1 MGIEF
6 QGKIIAIYGFLGSGK
21 TTVMMEL
28 ARSIV
33 DRGHNAALVVNEA
46 GDVPVDGK
54 WLEIS
59 GLPVREIFAGCICCT
74 VVGDFVET
82 LRALADDP
90 LLDYILIE
98 PSGMADAPRLFASIE
113 KHTHF
118 TVSKVLILDAPRLSL
133 LLKAAGRLIQNQLE
147 TASIILMNKLDALS
161 AKQAV
166 EVHRLIPKRAADA
179 TLFETS
185 ALNGL
190 PPGLINEILK

>member
-1 MGIEF
+1 MGSESR
-6 QGKIIAIYGFLGSGK
+6 GKILAIYGFLGSGK

-28 ARSIV
+28 ARNIV
-33 DRGHNAALVVNEA
+33 DRGHRAALVVNEA

-54 WLEIS
+54 LLEIS
-59 GLPVREIFAGCICCT
+59 GLPVKEIFAGCICCS

-82 LRALADDP
+82 LRALAGDP

-113 KHTHF
+113 KHTQF

-133 LLKAAGRLIQNQLE
+133 LLKAAGRLIHSQLE
-147 TASIILMNKLDALS
+147 TAGIILMNKLDALS
-161 AKQAV
+161 AEQAA
-166 EVHRLIPKRAADA
+166 EARRLLPERAADA
-179 TLFETS
+179 VLFETS

-190 PPGLINEILK
+190 PSDLINEILQ

>member
-1 MGIEF
+1 MGSESR
-6 QGKIIAIYGFLGSGK
+6 GKILAIYGFLGSGK

-33 DRGHNAALVVNEA
+33 DRGHKAALVVNEA

-54 WLEIS
+54 LLEIS
-59 GLPVREIFAGCICCT
+59 GLPVKEIFAGCICCS

-82 LRALADDP
+82 LRALAGDP

-113 KHTHF
+113 KHTQF
-118 TVSKVLILDAPRLSL
+118 TVSKVLILDAPRLPL
-133 LLKAAGRLIQNQLE
+133 LLKAAGRLIHSQLE
-147 TASIILMNKLDALS
+147 TAGIILMNKLDALS
-161 AKQAV
+161 VGQAA
-166 EVHRLIPKRAADA
+166 EARRLLPERAADA
-179 TLFETS
+179 VLFETS

-190 PPGLINEILK
+190 PSDLINEILQ

>member
-1 MGIEF
+1 MGSESR
-6 QGKIIAIYGFLGSGK
+6 GKILAIYGFLGSGK

-33 DRGHNAALVVNEA
+33 DRGHKAALVVNEA

-54 WLEIS
+54 LLEIS
-59 GLPVREIFAGCICCT
+59 GLPVKEIFAGCICCS

-82 LRALADDP
+82 LRALAGDP

-113 KHTHF
+113 KHTQF
-118 TVSKVLILDAPRLSL
+118 TVSKVLILDAPRLPL
-133 LLKAAGRLIQNQLE
+133 LLKAAGRLIHSQLE
-147 TASIILMNKLDALS
+147 TAGIILMNKLDALS
-161 AKQAV
+161 VEQAA
-166 EVHRLIPKRAADA
+166 EARRLLPERAADA
-179 TLFETS
+179 VLFETS

-190 PPGLINEILK
+190 PSDLINEILQ

>member
-1 MGIEF
+1 MGSESR
-6 QGKIIAIYGFLGSGK
+6 GKILAIYGFLGSGK

-33 DRGHNAALVVNEA
+33 DRGHKAALVVNEA

-54 WLEIS
+54 LLEIS
-59 GLPVREIFAGCICCT
+59 GLPVKEIFAGCICCS

-82 LRALADDP
+82 LRALAGDP

-113 KHTHF
+113 KHTQF
-118 TVSKVLILDAPRLSL
+118 TVSKVLILDAPRLPL
-133 LLKAAGRLIQNQLE
+133 LLKAAGRLIRSQLE
-147 TASIILMNKLDALS
+147 TAGIILMNKLDALS
-161 AKQAV
+161 VEQAA
-166 EVHRLIPKRAADA
+166 EARRLLPERAADA
-179 TLFETS
+179 VLFETS

-190 PPGLINEILK
+190 PSDLINEILQ

>member
-1 MGIEF
+1 MGSESR
-6 QGKIIAIYGFLGSGK
+6 GKILAIYGFLGSGK

-33 DRGHNAALVVNEA
+33 NRGHKAALVVNEA

-54 WLEIS
+54 LLEIS
-59 GLPVREIFAGCICCT
+59 GLPVKEIFAGCICCS

-82 LRALADDP
+82 LRALASDP

-113 KHTHF
+113 KHTQF
-118 TVSKVLILDAPRLSL
+118 AVSKVLILDAPRLPL
-133 LLKAAGRLIQNQLE
+133 LLKAAGRLIHSQLE
-147 TASIILMNKLDALS
+147 TAGIILMNKLDALS
-161 AKQAV
+161 AEQAA
-166 EVHRLIPKRAADA
+166 EARRLLPERAADA
-179 TLFETS
+179 AFFETS

-190 PPGLINEILK
+190 PSDLINEILQ

>member
-1 MGIEF
+1 MGSEF
-6 QGKIIAIYGFLGSGK
+6 WGKILAIYGFLGSGK

-33 DRGHNAALVVNEA
+33 ERGHKAALVVNEA
-46 GDVPVDGK
+46 GDVPIDGK

-59 GLPVREIFAGCICCT
+59 GLPVKEIFAGCICCT

-82 LRALADDP
+82 LRTLAGDP
-90 LLDYILIE
+90 SLDYILIE

-118 TVSKVLILDAPRLSL
+118 TVSKVLILDASRLPL
-133 LLKAAGRLIQNQLE
+133 LLKAAGPLIQSQLE

-166 EVHRLIPKRAADA
+166 EARRLIPERATSVA
-179 TLFETS
+179 LFETT

-190 PPGLINEILK
+190 PPELIEEILK

>member
-1 MGIEF
+1 MGSESR
-6 QGKIIAIYGFLGSGK
+6 GKIVAIYGFLGSGK

-33 DRGHNAALVVNEA
+33 DRGHKAALVVNEA

-54 WLEIS
+54 RLEIS
-59 GLPVREIFAGCICCT
+59 GLPVKEIFAGCICCS

-82 LRALADDP
+82 LRALAGDP

-113 KHTHF
+113 KHTQF
-118 TVSKVLILDAPRLSL
+118 TVSKVLILDAPRLPL
-133 LLKAAGRLIQNQLE
+133 LLKAAGRLIHSQLE
-147 TASIILMNKLDALS
+147 TAGIILMNKLDALS
-161 AKQAV
+161 AEQAA
-166 EVHRLIPKRAADA
+166 EARRLLPERVADA
-179 TLFETS
+179 ALFETS

-190 PPGLINEILK
+190 PSDLINEILQ

>member
-1 MGIEF
+1 MGSESV
-6 QGKIIAIYGFLGSGK
+6 GKILAIYGFLGSGK

-33 DRGHNAALVVNEA
+33 KRGHKAALVVNEA

-54 WLEIS
+54 LLEIS
-59 GLPVREIFAGCICCT
+59 GLPVKEIFAGCICCS

-82 LRALADDP
+82 LRALAGDP

-113 KHTHF
+113 KHTQF
-118 TVSKVLILDAPRLSL
+118 TVSKVLILDAPRLPL
-133 LLKAAGRLIQNQLE
+133 LLKAAGRLIRSQLE
-147 TASIILMNKLDALS
+147 TAGIILMNKLDALS
-161 AKQAV
+161 VEQAA
-166 EVHRLIPKRAADA
+166 EARRLLPERAADA
-179 TLFETS
+179 MLFETS

-190 PPGLINEILK
+190 PSDLINEILQ

>member
-1 MGIEF
+1 MGSASR
-6 QGKIIAIYGFLGSGK
+6 GKILAIYGFLGSGK

-33 DRGHNAALVVNEA
+33 NRGHKAALVVNEA

-54 WLEIS
+54 LLEIS
-59 GLPVREIFAGCICCT
+59 GLPVKEIFAGCICCS

-82 LRALADDP
+82 LRALAGDP

-113 KHTHF
+113 KHTQF
-118 TVSKVLILDAPRLSL
+118 TVSKVLILDAPRLPL
-133 LLKAAGRLIQNQLE
+133 LLKAAGRLIHSQLE
-147 TASIILMNKLDALS
+147 TAGIILMNKLDALS
-161 AKQAV
+161 AEQAA
-166 EVHRLIPKRAADA
+166 EARRLLPERAADA
-179 TLFETS
+179 VLFETS

-190 PPGLINEILK
+190 PSDLINEILQ

>member
-1 MGIEF
+1 MGSESV
-6 QGKIIAIYGFLGSGK
+6 GKIVAIYGFLGSGK

-33 DRGHNAALVVNEA
+33 NRGHKAALVVNEA

-54 WLEIS
+54 WLEFS
-59 GLPVREIFAGCICCT
+59 GLPVKEIFAGCICCS

-82 LRALADDP
+82 LRALAGEP

-113 KHTHF
+113 KHTQF

-133 LLKAAGRLIQNQLE
+133 LLKAAGRLIHSQIE
-147 TASIILMNKLDALS
+147 TAGIILMNKLDALS
-161 AKQAV
+161 AEQAA
-166 EVHRLIPKRAADA
+166 EARRLLPERAADA
-179 TLFETS
+179 TLFESS

-190 PPGLINEILK
+190 PSDLINEILQ

>member
-1 MGIEF
+1 MGSESR
-6 QGKIIAIYGFLGSGK
+6 GKILAIYGFLGSGK

-33 DRGHNAALVVNEA
+33 NRGHKAALVVNEA

-54 WLEIS
+54 LLEIS
-59 GLPVREIFAGCICCT
+59 GLPVKEIFAGCICCS

-82 LRALADDP
+82 LRALAGDP

-113 KHTHF
+113 KHTQF
-118 TVSKVLILDAPRLSL
+118 AVSKVLILDAPRLPL
-133 LLKAAGRLIQNQLE
+133 LLKAAGRLIHSQLE
-147 TASIILMNKLDALS
+147 TAGIILMNKLDALS
-161 AKQAV
+161 AEQAA
-166 EVHRLIPKRAADA
+166 EARRLLPERAADA
-179 TLFETS
+179 VLFETS

-190 PPGLINEILK
+190 PSDLINEILQ

>member
-1 MGIEF
+1 MGSESR
-6 QGKIIAIYGFLGSGK
+6 GKILAIYGFLGSGK

-33 DRGHNAALVVNEA
+33 DRGHKAALVVNEA

-54 WLEIS
+54 LLEIS
-59 GLPVREIFAGCICCT
+59 GLPVKEIFAGCICCS

-82 LRALADDP
+82 LRALAGDP

-113 KHTHF
+113 KHTQF
-118 TVSKVLILDAPRLSL
+118 TVSKVLILDAPRLPL
-133 LLKAAGRLIQNQLE
+133 LLKAAGRLIHSQIE
-147 TASIILMNKLDALS
+147 TAGIILMNKLDALS
-161 AKQAV
+161 VEQAA
-166 EVHRLIPKRAADA
+166 EARRLLPERAADA
-179 TLFETS
+179 VLFETS

-190 PPGLINEILK
+190 PSDLINEILQ